1 MIAASKLIPVF
12 MLLLAVIS
20 VVAAVVNNE
29 VTRVIDASSS
39 VVRITT
45 EIKASNVEKE
55 YQIIYT
61 HDMAKHL
68 AFQSVTSKGK
78 SLTVRAPVS

>member
-1 MIAASKLIPVF
+1 MISALL
-12 MLLLAVIS
+12 LLLAVIS
-20 VVAAVVNNE
+20 KAAAVVNNE
-29 VTRVIDASSS
+29 VTRIVDASTS
-39 VVRITT
+39 VVRITSD
-45 EIKASNVEKE
+45 IKASNVDKE